1 MWLPKSTRRKALLT
15 GVPSIQELEGWHVC
29 WKRTIAL
36 TPKPMPTSSSLRSL
50 YIFEKTKEVR
60 TQMIDFF
67 KIFRRT

>member
-1 MWLPKSTRRKALLT
+1 M
-15 GVPSIQELEGWHVC
+15 C

-36 TPKPMPTSSSLRSL
+36 MPKLMPTSSSLRSL